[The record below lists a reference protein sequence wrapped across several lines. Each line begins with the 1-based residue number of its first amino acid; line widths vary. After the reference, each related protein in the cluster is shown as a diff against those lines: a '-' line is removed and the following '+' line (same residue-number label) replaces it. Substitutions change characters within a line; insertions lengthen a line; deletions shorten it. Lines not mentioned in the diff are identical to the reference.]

1 MALRVEKVIEN
12 LYLIRTEERPFV
24 SNSYLLSLANNGNT
38 VNILIDP
45 IPLINFNDLIA
56 VLKELIGGVENLDII
71 YVNHQD
77 PDVTSSLP
85 GLMSMN
91 KNAMLITSEDTW
103 RLIRMYGLDEN
114 RYQAIEHFPNRK
126 VILRTGHSFQFIHTP
141 FCHFRGAFMVYY
153 PTKRVLFSGDVM
165 GGLITKKEDNIYA
178 NKDSWT
184 GIKIFHQI
192 YIPSKEALRLTVD
205 RIGRLDP
212 LPELILPQHGDII
225 KGDLILE
232 FSKRLNELEVGLDH
246 LLEQE
251 RKEDTYLYAFN
262 EIIRIFKEKWGESVV
277 REKIENINSSPYFP
291 ELIHFENGVALAFRV
306 SPLSA
311 IEIIYK
317 NFVEDLN
324 PRERENLRA
333 EITGILNKYN
343 LDIPE
348 GIYEERT
355 SVWDNFRRIFRIFQ
369 R

>member
-1 MALRVEKVIEN
+1 
-12 LYLIRTEERPFV
+12 
-24 SNSYLLSLANNGNT
+24 
-38 VNILIDP
+38 
-45 IPLINFNDLIA
+45 
-56 VLKELIGGVENLDII
+56 
-71 YVNHQD
+71 
-77 PDVTSSLP
+77 
-85 GLMSMN
+85 
-91 KNAMLITSEDTW
+91 
-103 RLIRMYGLDEN
+103 
-114 RYQAIEHFPNRK
+114 
-126 VILRTGHSFQFIHTP
+126 
-141 FCHFRGAFMVYY
+141 MVYY